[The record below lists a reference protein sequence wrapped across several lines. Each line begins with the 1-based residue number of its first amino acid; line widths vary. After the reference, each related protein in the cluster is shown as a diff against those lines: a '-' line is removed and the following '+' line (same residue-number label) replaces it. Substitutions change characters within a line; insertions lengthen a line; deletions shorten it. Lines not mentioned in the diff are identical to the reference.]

1 MTAGKILPGLS
12 WVLALNCLQNSIILI
27 PLEPNAGPTGGDG
40 FAAPPLICN
49 LISPAIS
56 LAIIILIFDVKVEPM
71 ICNSNQLFLFYL
83 CEGKFERSFPT
94 ENHNHNFKF
103 FLFGVYFLN
112 KPAKSAERT
121 KNHFHVF
128 SN

>member
-56 LAIIILIFDVKVEPM
+56 LAIIILIFVVKVEQSV
-71 ICNSNQLFLFYL
+71 CNRNRLFLFYL
-83 CEGKFERSFPT
+83 CKGKFERSFPS
-94 ENHNHNFKF
+94 ENHNHNFEF
-103 FLFGVYFLN
+103 FLIVLNFLN
-112 KPAKSAERT
+112 GTAKSCKRT
-121 KNHFHVF
+121 KYH
-128 SN
+128 